1 MNCPNCGAACDNGDR
16 FCNKCGHPLIEPM
29 PTTPQVTKPSPVFC
43 LNCGAVITP
52 GNRFCEQCGVPVGN
66 DTQPRTVPAAQPTPV
81 AGPESVVEPAP
92 APHVTPVVTG
102 AGRTAGR
109 SLSTPVIAA
118 IVAAAVVV
126 VAVAA
131 FLIIRFVGSRDAGA
145 TAPGASNGAT
155 SSQSAPKSNGADK
168 SDAAKTCTSAP
179 EGKVDTIKSTGDGV
193 IASVKF
199 TSGCD
204 AGTFSSK
211 DVRVTL
217 TEDGATVA
225 DAIFDFTKEPIT
237 SGRSGRTIEL
247 SYPFGSYWRPVD
259 HLTSASSGIDV
270 KVATGATPA
279 SDSTFGVGS
288 ALAAAPVPDADANGA
303 AQTAIQ
309 WQIANDRN
317 AANGFMTTITTQLSS
332 KRDGLDAEGKTW
344 HYQDIYEQYLTTK
357 AKYPNTLLVDSSDW
371 PTYRNTGTTGW
382 YVLLSGERFPDT
394 GSASS
399 WCAAQGM
406 SKDDCI
412 PVDLQ

>member
-1 MNCPNCGAACDNGDR
+1 MNCPNCGAACDDGDR
-16 FCNKCGHPLIEPM
+16 FCNKCGHLLSEPV
-29 PTTPQVTKPSPVFC
+29 PTVPQTTKPSRVFC
-43 LNCGAVITP
+43 LSCGAVITP
-52 GNRFCEQCGVPVGN
+52 GNRFCEQCGAPVEN
-66 DTQPRTVPAAQPTPV
+66 DTHSQPVPTSVTTSTP
-81 AGPESVVEPAP
+81 ETT
-92 APHVTPVVTG
+92 PHVTPVAADV
-102 AGRTAGR
+102 GRTAGR
-109 SLSTPVIAA
+109 SLSTPVIAS
-118 IVAAAVVV
+118 IVAAVVV
-126 VAVAA
+126 VVAIAA
-131 FLIIRFVGSRDAGA
+131 FLIIRFVGSRDADA
-145 TAPGASNGAT
+145 TAPGASNGAA
-155 SSQSAPKSNGADK
+155 SSQSAPKPDDAGDK

-179 EGKVDTIKSTGDGV
+179 EGKVDSIKSIGDGV
-193 IASVKF
+193 IASVRF

-247 SYPFGSYWRPVD
+247 SYPFGSYWRSAD
-259 HLTSASSGIDV
+259 HLTSATSGIDV

-279 SDSTFGVGS
+279 SDSTSGVGS
-288 ALAAAPVPDADANGA
+288 ALAAASVPDADANGA

-344 HYQDIYEQYLTTK
+344 HYQDIYEQYLTMK

-382 YVLLSGERFPDT
+382 YVLLSGESFPDT